1 MGFTLQIANKREY
14 KLIKRLFISAFPK
27 EERPP
32 FYILSTRAKCGKG
45 DMLIA
50 KDDGE
55 FVGFIYVVSNGELS
69 YLFFLAV
76 EDSKRGKGYGTKILD
91 AVKTRYSG
99 NKIFLARE
107 RLDEPCDNLEQRQNR
122 HKFYLKNGFADLD
135 CKIVEGGV
143 VFDAM
148 SIGGGITNAEYSALI
163 DSWCGKFARKR
174 IGMYVKE

>member
-1 MGFTLQIANKREY
+1 MGFTLDIASKNEY

-32 FYILSTRAKCGKG
+32 FFILSTRAKRGKG

-50 KDDGE
+50 KDGGK
-55 FVGFIYVVSNGELS
+55 FVGFVYVVGNEGLS

-76 EDSKRGKGYGTKILD
+76 EESERGNGYGTKILD
-91 AVKTRYSG
+91 YVKARYKG

-107 RLDEPCDNLEQRQNR
+107 RLDEPCDNLEQRLNR
-122 HKFYLKNGFADLD
+122 HKFYLKNGFVDLE

-148 SIGGGITNAEYSALI
+148 SIGGEITNEEYTALI